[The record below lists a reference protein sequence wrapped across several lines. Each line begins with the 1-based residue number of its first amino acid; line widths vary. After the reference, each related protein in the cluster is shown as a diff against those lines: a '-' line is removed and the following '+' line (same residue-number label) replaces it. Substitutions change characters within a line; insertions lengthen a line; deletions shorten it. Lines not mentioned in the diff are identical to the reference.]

1 MADIKSPSNETSMPE
16 EEYADYIIEGARSS
30 RSKCKTCRKAIEKDV
45 LRLGIL
51 IEGPY
56 GIGYLWHHLT
66 CAAKRR
72 IDDVEVAFEQ
82 QAWEKA
88 KLRPSNVPSIEEMRS
103 INKKSQLKRE
113 NSKKIPYAELD
124 PSGRATCKHCGEIMV
139 KGLLRVVLGREIEFG
154 SQYRTMPITVHVAC
168 VAGEIG
174 RVDCNTRSEG
184 FESSIRKHSDGLTE
198 EQIVSVLEN
207 VGELPEDVDDN

>member
-1 MADIKSPSNETSMPE
+1 MADIKSPLDETSMPE

-88 KLRPSNVPSIEEMRS
+88 KMRPNNIPSIEEMRS
-103 INKKSQLKRE
+103 INKKSQLK
-113 NSKKIPYAELD
+113 S
-124 PSGRATCKHCGEIMV
+124 
-139 KGLLRVVLGREIEFG
+139 
-154 SQYRTMPITVHVAC
+154 
-168 VAGEIG
+168 
-174 RVDCNTRSEG
+174 
-184 FESSIRKHSDGLTE
+184 
-198 EQIVSVLEN
+198 
-207 VGELPEDVDDN
+207 

>member
-1 MADIKSPSNETSMPE
+1 MVTILKKFQEAQQNPAIVDFFSLLFEKAGIRVVDTGEEFSCYHRGTHINFESPLDETSMPE

-88 KLRPSNVPSIEEMRS
+88 KLRPNNIPSIEEMRS

-113 NSKKIPYAELD
+113 NSKKIPL
-124 PSGRATCKHCGEIMV
+124 
-139 KGLLRVVLGREIEFG
+139 
-154 SQYRTMPITVHVAC
+154 IT
-168 VAGEIG
+168 
-174 RVDCNTRSEG
+174 
-184 FESSIRKHSDGLTE
+184 
-198 EQIVSVLEN
+198 
-207 VGELPEDVDDN
+207 